1 MRIKNHIK
9 RSLACMAI
17 LLSLVSVS
25 CTDHFDELNTPR
37 AQLTVEQMDASMV
50 GFAFAEA
57 QHFGMRAWYQGNN
70 LFAGEYSQFH
80 AIIHPNFHSA
90 NYNGPGSWLNLL
102 MEGFYSNT
110 AYGAPANQLDLVLK
124 NTAANNLK
132 PENALAKIWKVAL
145 YHRQTDYFGPIIYSN
160 FGNGKTSVAF
170 DSQKDIYFDFFKIL
184 DEAAADL
191 RAANPATRIFSI
203 GGGSHDLVYDG
214 NVLKNLKFLNSLRLR
229 LAMRIAYVEPA
240 KAKQEAEKA
249 FSAPEGLIVNN
260 SDNAL
265 SKVKIDGTNIN
276 KLSTI
281 TYISEFV
288 LSSTLASLMNG
299 YQDPRLPVYTQP
311 CCGRLT
317 PSTAVFGGLVGFRN
331 GFASAQRGNNL
342 DLQYS
347 YVGKR
352 WLPIN
357 NGGTNEPDH
366 IMEAAEVF
374 FLRAEGALRGW
385 NMGGT
390 AQSLYNE
397 GIKASIKFRT
407 TASDA
412 VIDAYVNS
420 TNTPSKP
427 LDRFGKPDSRN
438 SPPVTDIPV
447 RFETAGSFERQLEQ
461 IITQKWLALFPMND
475 TEAWAERRRTGYP
488 RGYAIIQSDNP
499 ALTRTQL
506 ARRLIYPP
514 NSYATNKTATDAALV
529 LLGGPD
535 TYATRLWWDAKPL
548 AAFPTPTD

>member
-1 MRIKNHIK
+1 MKITYYLKY
-9 RSLACMAI
+9 SVAVLAV
-17 LLSLVSVS
+17 LLTAGISS
-25 CTDHFDELNTPR
+25 CTDHFDELNKPR
-37 AQLTVEQMDASMV
+37 AQLTVDGMDGSMV

-57 QHFGMRAWYQGNN
+57 QHLGMRSWYQGNN
-70 LFAGEYSQFH
+70 LFAGEYSQYH
-80 AIIHPNFHSA
+80 ATIHPNFTSS
-90 NYNGPGSWLNLL
+90 NFNGPGSWSNLL

-110 AYGAPANQLDLVLK
+110 SYGAAANQLDLVLK
-124 NTAANNLK
+124 NTASNNQK
-132 PENALAKIWKVAL
+132 PENALAKIWKVVL
-145 YHRQTDYFGPIIYSN
+145 YHRQTDYWGPIIYSQ
-160 FGNGKTSVAF
+160 FGNGKTSVDF
-170 DSQKDIYFDFFKIL
+170 DSQKDIYYDFFKIL

-191 RAANPATRIFSI
+191 RAANPAVKIFSI
-203 GGGSHDLVYDG
+203 GTGSHDLVYDG

-229 LAMRIAYVEPA
+229 LALRISYVEPA

-249 FSAPEGLIVNN
+249 ASAPEGFITDNA
-260 SDNAL
+260 DNAL
-265 SKVKIDGTNIN
+265 SKVKIDGSNVN

-299 YQDPRLPVYTQP
+299 YEDPRIGVYTQP

-317 PSTAVFGGLVGFRN
+317 PATAVFGGLVGFRN
-331 GFASAQRGNNL
+331 GYPSAQRGTNL

-347 YVGKR
+347 YVGKK

-357 NGGTNEPDH
+357 NGGSNEPDH

-390 AQSLYNE
+390 AQQLYNE
-397 GIKASIKFRT
+397 GVKASLKFR
-407 TASDA
+407 ASVSDA
-412 VIDAYVNS
+412 VANAYINS
-420 TNTPSKP
+420 TKTPAKP
-427 LDRFGKPDSRN
+427 LDRFGKPDARN

-447 RFETAGSFERQLEQ
+447 LFDMSGSFERQLEQ

-488 RGYAIIQSDNP
+488 KGYAIIQSDNP

-506 ARRLIYPP
+506 VRRLIYPP
-514 NSYATNKTATDAALV
+514 NSYSTNKVATEKALT

-535 TYATRLWWDAKPL
+535 AYSTRLWWDAKPL
-548 AAFPTPTD
+548 ASYPVPVD

>member
-1 MRIKNHIK
+1 MKITYYIK
-9 RSLACMAI
+9 RSIAVLAVLTM
-17 LLSLVSVS
+17 VTVS
-25 CTDHFDELNTPR
+25 CTEDFDELNKPR
-37 AQLTVEQMDASMV
+37 AQLTADQMDASMI

-57 QHFGMRAWYQGNN
+57 QHFGMRSWYQGNN

-80 AIIHPNFHSA
+80 ATIHPNFASS
-90 NYNGPGSWLNLL
+90 NYNGPGSWSNLL

-110 AYGAPANQLDLVLK
+110 AYGAAANQLDLVLK
-124 NTAANNLK
+124 NTAANNQK

-145 YHRQTDYFGPIIYSN
+145 YHRQTDYWGPIIYSQ
-160 FGNGKTSVAF
+160 FGSGKTSVPF
-170 DSQKDIYFDFFKIL
+170 DSQKDIYYDFFKIL

-191 RAANPATRIFSI
+191 RAVNPSTKIFGI

-214 NVLKNLKFLNSLRLR
+214 NILKNLKFLNSLRLR
-229 LAMRIAYVEPA
+229 LAIRISYVEPA
-240 KAKQEAEKA
+240 KAKLEAEKA
-249 FSAPEGLIVNN
+249 ASAPEGFIVNN
-260 SDNAL
+260 ADNAL
-265 SKVKIDGTNIN
+265 SKVKIDGTNVN

-299 YQDPRLPVYTQP
+299 YEDPRIPVYTQP

-317 PSTAVFGGLVGFRN
+317 PANAVFGGLVGFRN
-331 GFASAQRGNNL
+331 GFPPAQRGTNL

-347 YVGKR
+347 YVGKK

-390 AQSLYNE
+390 AQQLYND
-397 GIKASIKFRT
+397 GIKASLQFRVN
-407 TASDA
+407 ASDA
-412 VIDAYVNS
+412 VINAYINS
-420 TNTPSKP
+420 TKTPAKP
-427 LDRFGKPDSRN
+427 LDRFGKPDVRN
-438 SPPVTDIPV
+438 SPPVSDIPV
-447 RFETAGSFERQLEQ
+447 LYEAGGSFERQLEQ

-488 RGYAIIQSDNP
+488 RGYAVIQSDNP

-506 ARRLIYPP
+506 VRRLIYPP
-514 NSYATNKTATDAALV
+514 NSYSTNKAATEAALV

-548 AAFPTPTD
+548 ASYPVPVD

>member
-1 MRIKNHIK
+1 M
-9 RSLACMAI
+9 LVI
-17 LLSLVSVS
+17 LLTLGTVS

-37 AQLTVEQMDASMV
+37 AQLTVDQMNSSMI

-57 QHFGMRAWYQGNN
+57 QHLGMRSWYQGNN

-80 AIIHPNFHSA
+80 ATIHPNFTSS
-90 NYNGPGSWLNLL
+90 NFNGPGSWSNLL

-110 AYGAPANQLDLVLK
+110 AYGAAANQLDLVLK

-160 FGNGKTSVAF
+160 FGNGQVSVGF
-170 DSQKDIYFDFFKIL
+170 DSQKDIYMDFFKIL
-184 DEAAADL
+184 DEAATDL
-191 RAANPATRIFSI
+191 RATNPAVRIFGI
-203 GGGSHDLVYDG
+203 TGGSHDLVYDG
-214 NVLKNLKFLNSLRLR
+214 NILKNLKFLNSLRLR
-229 LAMRIAYVEPA
+229 LAMRISYVDPA
-240 KAKQEAEKA
+240 KAKIEAEKA
-249 FSAPEGLIVNN
+249 IAAPEGVIINN
-260 SDNAL
+260 ADNAL
-265 SKVKIDGTNIN
+265 SKVKVDGTNVN

-299 YQDPRLPVYTQP
+299 YNDPRIPVYTQP

-317 PSTAVFGGLVGFRN
+317 PANAVFGGLVGFRN
-331 GFASAQRGNNL
+331 GFASAQRGTNL

-347 YVGKR
+347 YVGKK

-390 AQSLYNE
+390 AKDLYNQ
-397 GIKASIKFRT
+397 GIRASISFRT
-407 TASDA
+407 TVSDA
-412 VIDAYVNS
+412 TIDAYINS
-420 TNTPSKP
+420 TAKPAKP
-427 LDRFGKPDSRN
+427 LDRFGNPDLRN
-438 SPPVTDIPV
+438 SPPVADIPV
-447 RFETAGSFERQLEQ
+447 LYETAGSFERQLEQ
-461 IITQKWLALFPMND
+461 IITQKWLSLFPMND

-488 RGYAIIQSDNP
+488 RGYAIVQSDNP

-506 ARRLIYPP
+506 VRRIIYPP
-514 NSYATNKTATDAALV
+514 NSYSTNKVATEAALA

-548 AAFPTPTD
+548 ASYPVPVD

>member
-1 MRIKNHIK
+1 MKITRYIY
-9 RSLACMAI
+9 RSFAFIA
-17 LLSLVSVS
+17 LLLTVGTVS
-25 CTDHFDELNTPR
+25 CTDHFDDLNTPR

-80 AIIHPNFHSA
+80 ATIHPNFASS
-90 NYNGPGSWLNLL
+90 NFNGPGSWSNLL

-110 AYGAPANQLDLVLK
+110 GFGAAANQLNLVLK
-124 NTAANNLK
+124 NTAQSNLK
-132 PENALAKIWKVAL
+132 PENALAKLWKVAL
-145 YHRQTDYFGPIIYSN
+145 YHRQTDYWGPIIYSE

-170 DSQKDIYFDFFKIL
+170 DSQKDIYYDFFKIL
-184 DEAAADL
+184 DEAATDL
-191 RAANPATRIFSI
+191 RAANQAVKIFGIS
-203 GGGSHDLVYDG
+203 GGSHDLVYDG

-229 LAMRIAYVEPA
+229 LAMRISYVEPA
-240 KAKQEAEKA
+240 KAKLEAEKA
-249 FSAPEGLIVNN
+249 AAAPEGFIVNN
-260 SDNAL
+260 ADNAL
-265 SKVKIDGTNIN
+265 SKVKVDGTNVN

-299 YQDPRLPVYTQP
+299 YEDPRIPVYTQP

-317 PSTAVFGGLVGFRN
+317 PATAVFGGLVGLRN
-331 GFASAQRGNNL
+331 GYPSSQRGTNL

-347 YVGKR
+347 YVGRK

-390 AQSLYNE
+390 AQQFYNE

-407 TASDA
+407 NASDA

-420 TNTPSKP
+420 TKLPAKP
-427 LDRFGKPDSRN
+427 LDRFGKPDARN

-447 RFETAGSFERQLEQ
+447 IFETAGSFERRLEQ

-475 TEAWAERRRTGYP
+475 TEAWSERRRTGYP

-514 NSYATNKTATDAALV
+514 NSYSTNKAATEAALA

-535 TYATRLWWDAKPL
+535 TYATRVWWDAKPL
-548 AAFPTPTD
+548 ASFPAPTD